1 MTLIKRL
8 ALPMVGL
15 LLTLPIVPAEG
26 ASRLEA
32 DLQELKLR
40 LTELEQ
46 GLAAVRRGGVPQQ
59 ASSPSSV
66 ANLQAG
72 LDNLRVEV
80 QQFAGQVED
89 MVRENARLKEELSL
103 LREEF
108 SVKVSAIEGRL
119 AALEG
124 KGPVTPPV
132 KSTTPETPATPTT
145 QPEST
150 PEVRGS
156 VQPPAPA
163 GGGES
168 APETG
173 AATLYEAS
181 LQLIQKDG
189 KYAAG
194 EKGMRDFLKQYGNHK
209 LAVNAMYWAGEA
221 LYGQKKYEDAIL
233 QFQDVILTHG
243 DHPKV
248 AAAYLKQAKA
258 FQVLGDQASYRATL
272 QKLIDRFP
280 LSAEADKAKV
290 ALKK

>member
-8 ALPMVGL
+8 ALPMIGL

-124 KGPVTPPV
+124 KGPVAPPV

-156 VQPPAPA
+156 VQPP
-163 GGGES
+163 

-280 LSAEADKAKV
+280 LSAEADKAKA